1 MGWHMCSSK
10 QTSWCGELS
19 SILKPPIMQFFSH
32 GMFVYVLEVDKH
44 LTTTYTYIPISIV
57 ASIQVNI
64 PKNASTRFTSKR
76 YTFIAETCY
85 LDIVNVIAQFKLAI
99 LVS

>member
-1 MGWHMCSSK
+1 
-10 QTSWCGELS
+10 
-19 SILKPPIMQFFSH
+19 MQLFSH
-32 GMFVYVLEVDKH
+32 GKFMYVQEAHKH
-44 LTTTYTYIPISIV
+44 LTTTYTYKPISIV

>member
-1 MGWHMCSSK
+1 M
-10 QTSWCGELS
+10 
-19 SILKPPIMQFFSH
+19 
-32 GMFVYVLEVDKH
+32 
-44 LTTTYTYIPISIV
+44 TTTYTYIPISIV

-85 LDIVNVIAQFKLAI
+85 LAIVNVIAQFKLAI
-99 LVS
+99 LVSRGHI

>member
-1 MGWHMCSSK
+1 
-10 QTSWCGELS
+10 
-19 SILKPPIMQFFSH
+19 
-32 GMFVYVLEVDKH
+32 MFMYVLEVDKH

-76 YTFIAETCY
+76 YIFIAENCY
-85 LDIVNVIAQFKLAI
+85 LAIVNVIAQFKLAI
-99 LVS
+99 LVSQGHI